1 VRDLECPAIALQHH
15 RVLRSSED
23 VPGVEDMYWGDIG
36 TGEDENTE
44 WSQQAS
50 GQMKLAA
57 QAARANSRVST
68 CQKELQGCAHHH
80 REVWQQD
87 AGQMEVRQQ
96 EVQQQEEE
104 VQKQQKAEHQVAPQ
118 EDAGQEAD

>member
-87 AGQMEVRQQ
+87 AGQMEVRQKQ
-96 EVQQQEEE
+96 E
-104 VQKQQKAEHQVAPQ
+104 KAEHQVAPQ